1 MGGNALGAVP
11 MKKNAWTRIPLV
23 YRILAGAL
31 LGMLAGVMFGKTH
44 TSTLKALGA
53 ASKMFI
59 DLLKALATPM
69 IFFAVLD
76 ALIRTHITG
85 KKGIKLVCIS
95 LVNAVV
101 AIVIGLGLANLL
113 HFGDAWKGHIGE
125 LTAAVEQSMNGKLD
139 KVGKPTVS
147 LDFIKQLESYIPKN
161 FIDAF
166 QGNNIIT
173 VVLIALLAGA
183 AMRRLRA
190 AATPQTERGVG
201 IVEDGVQ
208 AMLHLFAVML
218 GWIVEIIPFAIFG
231 VVSMVVGEK
240 GLGIFSI
247 LGAFLGTIL
256 LGLAIHSLL
265 YYSLL
270 LAVVGRVSPLFF
282 FRGAYEAIVTALS
295 CGSSLATLPVT
306 LRCLKEK
313 LKISDANAR
322 LAACVGTNLNHTGI
336 ILYEAAA
343 TIFIA
348 QALGRDLSLAQQ
360 VTVALASVLAGMG
373 IAGVPEAGFIT
384 LQLVLNAGGIEPD
397 IANSILPLL
406 LSVDWIIGR
415 GRAATNVIS
424 DMTVA
429 TLLEK
434 LDPEEKTEM
443 LSVEC

>member
-1 MGGNALGAVP
+1 MGGDASGAVP

-31 LGMLAGVMFGKTH
+31 LGMLVGVLFGKTQM
-44 TSTLKALGA
+44 STLKALGA

-85 KKGIKLVCIS
+85 KKGLKLVCIS

-101 AIVIGLGLANLL
+101 AIAIGLGLANLL
-113 HFGDAWKGHIGE
+113 HFGDAWRGRIGE

-173 VVLIALLAGA
+173 VVLIALIAGA

-208 AMLHLFAVML
+208 ALLHLFAVML

-231 VVSMVVGEK
+231 VVAMVVGEK

-256 LGLAIHSLL
+256 LGLAIHSVL

-270 LAVVGRVSPLFF
+270 LAVVGRVSPLAF

-429 TLLEK
+429 TLLER
-434 LDPEEKTEM
+434 LDPEPAMEM
-443 LSVEC
+443 TSV